1 LIELTDVHK
10 EYRTKDTV
18 VHALRNITLKVEKGE
33 IFGIIGHSG
42 AGKSTLLRCVNL
54 LEKPTSGTVK
64 VGGVVLTGLGEKEL
78 QQRRKKIGMIFQH
91 FNLLS
96 TATVRENIAFPLK
109 ISKYPRDAI
118 RHRVDELLEL
128 VGLTEHGHKYPSQLS
143 GGQKQ
148 RVGIARALANEP
160 DVLLC
165 DEATSALDPQ
175 TTDSI
180 LALLLDINRKLGI
193 TILLIT
199 HEMHVIRSICDRVA
213 VMDQGSIIELG
224 DVLSVFLN
232 PQHERT
238 REFVSQV
245 SDELDTDMLRSRAE
259 GRVVRINYKGDTAY
273 EPILY
278 ETVRSTAASF
288 VILQGTVS
296 RMKDTPYG
304 QLIVELRGSQSDTDQ
319 IIAELRRRGLDV
331 TMIL

>member
-1 LIELTDVHK
+1 
-10 EYRTKDTV
+10 
-18 VHALRNITLKVEKGE
+18 
-33 IFGIIGHSG
+33 
-42 AGKSTLLRCVNL
+42 
-54 LEKPTSGTVK
+54 
-64 VGGVVLTGLGEKEL
+64 
-78 QQRRKKIGMIFQH
+78 
-91 FNLLS
+91 
-96 TATVRENIAFPLK
+96 
-109 ISKYPRDAI
+109 
-118 RHRVDELLEL
+118 
-128 VGLTEHGHKYPSQLS
+128 
-143 GGQKQ
+143 
-148 RVGIARALANEP
+148 
-160 DVLLC
+160 
-165 DEATSALDPQ
+165 
-175 TTDSI
+175 
-180 LALLLDINRKLGI
+180 
-193 TILLIT
+193 
-199 HEMHVIRSICDRVA
+199 
-213 VMDQGSIIELG
+213 MDQGSIIELG

>member
-1 LIELTDVHK
+1 
-10 EYRTKDTV
+10 
-18 VHALRNITLKVEKGE
+18 
-33 IFGIIGHSG
+33 
-42 AGKSTLLRCVNL
+42 
-54 LEKPTSGTVK
+54 
-64 VGGVVLTGLGEKEL
+64 
-78 QQRRKKIGMIFQH
+78 
-91 FNLLS
+91 
-96 TATVRENIAFPLK
+96 VRENIAFPLK